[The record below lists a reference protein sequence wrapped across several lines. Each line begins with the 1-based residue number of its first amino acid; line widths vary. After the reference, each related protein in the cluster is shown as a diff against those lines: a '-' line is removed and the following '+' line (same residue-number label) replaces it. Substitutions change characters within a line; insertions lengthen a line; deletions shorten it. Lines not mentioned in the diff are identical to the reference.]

1 MPKVSV
7 ISCLYNVESF
17 LKEGRL
23 KDVYSQIFTD
33 WELIL
38 VDDGSTD
45 GTSAFCDNEAAR
57 DPRVKVIHKENG
69 GLGSARNAGLEAA
82 TGEYICGFDVD
93 DHLEPNML
101 EICVR
106 EMDSR
111 GVDIMMFSFRALTP
125 ALKLSQDVHLIETAI
140 DSQDDLRKYYV
151 DRLLLVPNGNGFFWN
166 KCYRRTFLEA
176 NKLRFGDERI
186 QQDEIFNIKMLQC
199 IKSCYLSPEILY
211 NYYIFESGNN
221 RSRFIPNRFE
231 IYKSVY
237 NAFRCLQKEW
247 NLNDNR
253 LDDYLYRRLFVGMN
267 VTLRFNLMHPDCNW
281 SKNRKKQEIERVMN
295 DEDVQKSIAYVLKS
309 GLGIEDR
316 LYLNSYCSGS
326 ICVLKIVNVFFSVLH
341 DLKRCLMFGAKKR

>member
-23 KDVYSQIFTD
+23 KDVYSQTFTD

-69 GLGSARNAGLEAA
+69 GLGSARNAGLETA

-111 GVDIMMFSFRALTP
+111 GVDVMMFSFRALTP

-140 DSQDDLRKYYV
+140 DCQDDLRKYYV

-211 NYYIFESGNN
+211 NYYIFKSGNN

-237 NAFRCLQKEW
+237 SAFRVLQAKW
-247 NLNDNR
+247 DLIDAR
-253 LDDYLYRRLFVGMN
+253 FDDYLYRRLFAGMN
-267 VTLRFNLMHPDCNW
+267 ATLRFNLMLPDCNW
-281 SKNRKKQEIERVMN
+281 SKNRKKREIERVMN
-295 DEDVQKSIAYVLKS
+295 DEDVREAISYVEKC
-309 GLGIEDR
+309 GLGVEDR
-316 LYLNSYCSGS
+316 LFFKAYRHSS
-326 ICVLKIVNVFFSVLH
+326 VFFVASLNY
-341 DLKRCLMFGAKKR
+341 MFFYLRYVKHLFLY

>member
-23 KDVYSQIFTD
+23 KDVYSQTFTD

-69 GLGSARNAGLEAA
+69 GLGSARNAGLDAA
-82 TGEYICGFDVD
+82 TGEYIFGFDVD
-93 DHLEPNML
+93 DRLEPNML

-111 GVDIMMFSFRALTP
+111 GVDVMMFSFRALTP

-166 KCYRRTFLEA
+166 KCYRRSLVEF

-199 IKSCYLSPEILY
+199 VKSCYLSPEILY

-237 NAFRCLQKEW
+237 SAFRNLQAKW
-247 NLNDNR
+247 SLVDSR
-253 LDDYLYRRLFVGMN
+253 FDDYLYRRLFAGMN
-267 VTLRFNLMHPDCNW
+267 ATLRFNLVHPDCNW
-281 SKNRKKQEIERVMN
+281 SKNRKKLEIKRVMN
-295 DEDVQKSIAYVLKS
+295 DGDVRSAVSYVEKL
-309 GLGIEDR
+309 GLGIEDKLFLVLFR
-316 LYLNSYCSGS
+316 KGLIFCIYFFNLVFLYLRSLKN
-326 ICVLKIVNVFFSVLH
+326 IC
-341 DLKRCLMFGAKKR
+341 R

>member
-23 KDVYSQIFTD
+23 KDVYSQTFTD

-101 EICVR
+101 EYCVQ

-111 GVDIMMFSFRALTP
+111 DVDVMMFSFRALTP
-125 ALKLSQDVHLIETAI
+125 ALNLSQDVHLIETVI
-140 DSQDDLRKYYV
+140 DGQDDLRRYYI

-199 IKSCYLSPEILY
+199 VKSCYLSPEILY

-295 DEDVQKSIAYVLKS
+295 DGDVRSAVSYVEKL

-316 LYLNSYCSGS
+316 LFLKAFRNSNILFVTSLNYL
-326 ICVLKIVNVFFSVLH
+326 FF
-341 DLKRCLMFGAKKR
+341 CLRYAKHLF

>member
-23 KDVYSQIFTD
+23 KDVYSQTFTD

-69 GLGSARNAGLEAA
+69 GLGSARNAGLDAA
-82 TGEYICGFDVD
+82 MGEYICGFDVD
-93 DHLEPNML
+93 DHLEPNMF

-106 EMDSR
+106 EMDAR
-111 GVDIMMFSFRALTP
+111 GVDVMMFGFRAITP
-125 ALKLSQDVHLIETAI
+125 ALKLSQDVHLKETSIEC
-140 DSQDDLRKYYV
+140 QEDLRKYYV
-151 DRLLLVPNGNGFFWN
+151 ERILLVPNGNGFFWN
-166 KCYRRTFLEA
+166 KCFRRTFVES
-176 NKLRFGDERI
+176 NKLHFGDERI

-199 IKSCYLSPEILY
+199 VKSCYLSPEILY

-221 RSRFIPNRFE
+221 RSRFIPNRFD

-237 NAFRCLQKEW
+237 SAFRDLLAKW
-247 NLNDNR
+247 DLNDTR
-253 LDDYLYRRLFVGMN
+253 FEDFLYRRLFAGMN
-267 VTLRFNLMHPDCNW
+267 ATLRFNLMHPDCNW

-295 DEDVQKSIAYVLKS
+295 DEDVREAISYVENC
-309 GLGIEDR
+309 GLGVEDR
-316 LYLNSYCSGS
+316 LFFKAYRHSS
-326 ICVLKIVNVFFSVLH
+326 VFFVASLNY
-341 DLKRCLMFGAKKR
+341 LFFCLRYVKHLF